1 MIIEKADLTNAD
13 EIAFI
18 EEKVFKS
25 NLSCDRI
32 KRFLSD
38 ENNEI
43 YIAKTGEKT
52 VGYGSLNVILDEG
65 YIIDIAVLEE
75 YRRQKIA
82 TNILQEIIYY
92 AKKKSL
98 KFLTLEVRESNKA
111 AISLYNKFGFCKAGE
126 RKNYYS
132 DNKENALLLTKT
144 F

>member
-25 NLSCDRI
+25 NRSCEKM

-38 ENNEI
+38 ENNEV
-43 YIAKTGEKT
+43 YIAKTDEKT
-52 VGYGSLNVILDEG
+52 VAYGSLNVILDEG

-75 YRRQKIA
+75 YRRQKAA
-82 TNILQEIIYY
+82 TRILQAIIDF
-92 AKKKSL
+92 AKKNRL
-98 KFLTLEVRESNKA
+98 KFLTLEVRESNEA
-111 AISLYNKFGFCKAGE
+111 AITLYHKFGFFQAGK

-132 DNKENALLLTKT
+132 DPKENALLLTKT

>member
-1 MIIEKADLTNAD
+1 MIIEKADLNCAD
-13 EIAFI
+13 EIAVI
-18 EEKVFKS
+18 ESKVFKS
-25 NLSCDRI
+25 NRSVNSIR
-32 KRFLSD
+32 RFLSD

-43 YIAKTGEKT
+43 YIAKTDEKT

-82 TNILQEIIYY
+82 TRILQEIIEC
-92 AKKKSL
+92 AKRKSL

-111 AISLYNKFGFCKAGE
+111 AILLYSKFGFCKAGE

-132 DNKENALLLTKT
+132 DPKENAILLTKT